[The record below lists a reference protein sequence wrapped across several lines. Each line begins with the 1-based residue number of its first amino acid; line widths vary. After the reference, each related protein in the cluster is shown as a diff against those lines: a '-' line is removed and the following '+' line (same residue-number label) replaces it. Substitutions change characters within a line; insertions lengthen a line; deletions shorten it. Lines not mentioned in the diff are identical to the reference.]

1 MTPAGASRAGTARVS
16 GGTGSSPTGA
26 SRAGTSRVDCGRA
39 LGSRAAKVT
48 RMRMATRFPIRAWM
62 APHSLA
68 MTAKID
74 ELTAK
79 IDEFA
84 AGRAH
89 YDT

>member
-1 MTPAGASRAGTARVS
+1 
-16 GGTGSSPTGA
+16 
-26 SRAGTSRVDCGRA
+26 
-39 LGSRAAKVT
+39 
-48 RMRMATRFPIRAWM
+48 MRMATRFPIRAWM